1 MINQYPPFDTVIS
14 NRALFPGFPV
24 SLIVMLVI
32 EKISRAGYRQMLLF
46 LRFEGIPYAA
56 REKCP
61 YSDAASRS
69 ASDLDE
75 QQTSKK
81 IRVI

>member
-1 MINQYPPFDTVIS
+1 
-14 NRALFPGFPV
+14 
-24 SLIVMLVI
+24 MLVI
-32 EKISRAGYRQMLLF
+32 ERISRAGDRQILLF

-56 REKCP
+56 REKSP
-61 YSDAASRS
+61 YAEAASRS